1 MGEEFANDFVA
12 DGFGGFQSLKIS
24 GVFSADDALEAVG
37 GASARRFLVVIAH
50 GAQNEDA
57 LKIDAASLREE
68 RKGLQRA
75 SVFHATDHVIA
86 DAIGVVAGP
95 GVGPLAHFR
104 AVPESA

>member
-12 DGFGGFQSLKIS
+12 DGFGGFQGLKIG
-24 GVFSADDALEAVG
+24 GVFSADEALEAVG
-37 GASARRFLVVIAH
+37 SVSARRFLVVIAD

-57 LKIDAASLREE
+57 LKIDAASLREKSE
-68 RKGLQRA
+68 GLQGA
-75 SVFHATDHVIA
+75 SVFHPTDHVVA
-86 DAIGVVAGP
+86 GAIGVVAGP